1 MPKEKWDKVQSNLK
15 NESVFISEVLL
26 IKYGSPYYI

>member
-1 MPKEKWDKVQSNLK
+1 MPKEKWDKVQSNLR
-15 NESVFISEVLL
+15 NESVFISEFLL